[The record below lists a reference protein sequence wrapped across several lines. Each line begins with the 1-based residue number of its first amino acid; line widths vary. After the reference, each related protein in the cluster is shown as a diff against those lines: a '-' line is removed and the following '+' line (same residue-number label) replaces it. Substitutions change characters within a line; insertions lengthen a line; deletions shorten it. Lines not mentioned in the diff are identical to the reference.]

1 MKRGWRRPV
10 GGHAVLG
17 ALTNEVERSLSILEQ
32 DSAWLH
38 DMQSLPPYIDME
50 EAEQADI

>member
-1 MKRGWRRPV
+1 M
-10 GGHAVLG
+10 LG

-38 DMQSLPPYIDME
+38 GMQSLPPYIDME